1 MTALVSVS
9 MPNQTHHT
17 RVHRHRLSL
26 GWCVCALKTVMA
38 MDGAAAATRSSTED
52 ALTRVVDLG
61 PGKDFGVVAVCI
73 IPSGSILFREAPLLR
88 LVPDGEGRYDGT
100 YGLGGDRDRCA
111 SCWPPCR
118 STLVVNA
125 ARQPVYLSVSSRQTG
140 LSWKM
145 DVPLLSF
152 MTYRA

>member
-1 MTALVSVS
+1 
-9 MPNQTHHT
+9 MPNHTHPP
-17 RVHRHRLSL
+17 RVHTHPELSL
-26 GWCVCALKTVMA
+26 RAVCVCSVNLMA

-52 ALTRVVDLG
+52 ALTRVVNLG
-61 PGKDFGVVAVCI
+61 PGKDFGVVAACT

-88 LVPDGEGRYDGT
+88 LVPDGEGRSDERT
-100 YGLGGDRDRCA
+100 VLVATVTAAA
-111 SCWPPCR
+111 SCWQPCR